1 MLEEK
6 FKMEDNEEMELV
18 KYLLNQ
24 ADDFIEAVICGSMEA
39 SRRCATMFEIDEQG
53 RMSDASPLEM
63 LRNMKEGMKYL
74 VVEVQPEENMTSG
87 DITLLIENPENY
99 NHRLVVSNN
108 GRDIQIIKLREED
121 NHILEEATITT
132 LQKEHTVSISVN
144 SDIVEN
150 VEDREALMGL
160 LSSIKSYITHKE
172 GYKWVV
178 DFRHA
183 LAPDTQKMLESTEEL
198 IARLRNEYLESQEG
212 ISGNHPNG
220 NNGGGMLS

>member
-1 MLEEK
+1 MVEEK

-39 SRRCATMFEIDEQG
+39 SKRCATMFEIDEQG

-63 LRNMKEGMKYL
+63 LRNIKNGMRYL

-87 DITLLIENPENY
+87 DITLLIEDPENY

-108 GRDIQIIKLREED
+108 GRDIQIIKLREE
-121 NHILEEATITT
+121 NNNILEEAIITT
-132 LQKEHTVSISVN
+132 LQKEHTVSVSVK
-144 SDIVEN
+144 SEIVGG

-160 LSSIKSYITHKE
+160 LLNIEYYLSFKE

-183 LAPDTQKMLESTEEL
+183 LAPDIQELMEKTEEL
-198 IARLRNEYLESQEG
+198 IARS
-212 ISGNHPNG
+212 NG
-220 NNGGGMLS
+220 EKASGGMLS

>member
-1 MLEEK
+1 
-6 FKMEDNEEMELV
+6 MEDKKEMELV

-24 ADDFIEAVICGSMEA
+24 ADNFIEAVICGSMEA

-63 LRNMKEGMKYL
+63 LRNIKNGMKYL

-87 DITLLIENPENY
+87 DITLLIEDPENY

-121 NHILEEATITT
+121 NNIIEEAIITT
-132 LQKEHTVSISVN
+132 SQKEHTVSISVN
-144 SDIVEN
+144 SEVVGG
-150 VEDREALMGL
+150 VEDKTALMGL
-160 LSSIKSYITHKE
+160 LLSIEYYLSYKE

-183 LAPDTQKMLESTEEL
+183 LAPDIQELMEKTEEL
-198 IARLRNEYLESQEG
+198 IARSKGDEVS
-212 ISGNHPNG
+212 
-220 NNGGGMLS
+220 GGMLS

>member
-1 MLEEK
+1 MVEEK

-39 SRRCATMFEIDEQG
+39 SKRCATMFEIDEQG

-63 LRNMKEGMKYL
+63 LRNMKNGMKYL
-74 VVEVQPEENMTSG
+74 VVEVQPEEKMTSG
-87 DITLLIENPENY
+87 DITLLIEDPENY

-121 NHILEEATITT
+121 NNILEEAIITT
-132 LQKEHTVSISVN
+132 SQKEHTVSISVN

-183 LAPDTQKMLESTEEL
+183 LAPDIQKLIENTEEL
-198 IARLRNEYLESQEG
+198 IARS
-212 ISGNHPNG
+212 NG
-220 NNGGGMLS
+220 EEASGGMLS

>member
-1 MLEEK
+1 MVEEK

-24 ADDFIEAVICGSMEA
+24 ADDFIEAIICGSMEA
-39 SRRCATMFEIDEQG
+39 SKRCATMFEIDEQG

-63 LRNMKEGMKYL
+63 LRNIKNGMKYL

-87 DITLLIENPENY
+87 NITLLIENPENY

-108 GRDIQIIKLREED
+108 GRDIKIIKLREE
-121 NHILEEATITT
+121 NNNILVEAIITT
-132 LQKEHTVSISVN
+132 SQKEYTVSISVN
-144 SDIVEN
+144 SEVVGG

-160 LSSIKSYITHKE
+160 FSNIKSYLTHKE
-172 GYKWVV
+172 EYKWVV

-183 LAPDTQKMLESTEEL
+183 LAPDIQELMEKTEEL
-198 IARLRNEYLESQEG
+198 IARSNGEEA
-212 ISGNHPNG
+212 SGG
-220 NNGGGMLS
+220 LLS

>member
-6 FKMEDNEEMELV
+6 FMMNDNEEMELV

-24 ADDFIEAVICGSMEA
+24 ADNFIEAVICGSMEA

-63 LRNMKEGMKYL
+63 LRNIKDGMKYL

-121 NHILEEATITT
+121 NNILEEANITT
-132 LQKEHTVSISVN
+132 SQKEHTVSIAVN
-144 SDIVEN
+144 SEVVEG
-150 VEDREALMGL
+150 VKDREALMGL
-160 LSSIKSYITHKE
+160 LSSIKSYLTYKE

-183 LAPDTQKMLESTEEL
+183 LAPDIQQLMENTEEL
-198 IARLRNEYLESQEG
+198 IACSNGEG
-212 ISGNHPNG
+212 ISGG
-220 NNGGGMLS
+220 ILS

>member
-1 MLEEK
+1 
-6 FKMEDNEEMELV
+6 MEDKKEMELV

-24 ADDFIEAVICGSMEA
+24 ADNFIEAVICGSMEA

-63 LRNMKEGMKYL
+63 LRNIKNGMKYL

-87 DITLLIENPENY
+87 DITLLIEDPENY

-121 NHILEEATITT
+121 NNIIEEAIITT
-132 LQKEHTVSISVN
+132 SQKEHTVSISVN
-144 SDIVEN
+144 GEIVKGM
-150 VEDREALMGL
+150 EDREALMGL
-160 LSSIKSYITHKE
+160 LYSIKSYLTYKE

-183 LAPDTQKMLESTEEL
+183 LAPDIQQLMENTEEL
-198 IARLRNEYLESQEG
+198 IALSNGDRVSGG
-212 ISGNHPNG
+212 I
-220 NNGGGMLS
+220 LS

>member
-1 MLEEK
+1 MIEEK

-39 SRRCATMFEIDEQG
+39 SKRCATMFEIDEQG

-63 LRNMKEGMKYL
+63 LRNIKNGMKYL

-87 DITLLIENPENY
+87 NITLLIENPENY
-99 NHRLVVSNN
+99 NNRLVVSNN
-108 GRDIQIIKLREED
+108 GRDIEIIKLREED
-121 NHILEEATITT
+121 NSILEEAIITT
-132 LQKEHTVSISVN
+132 SQKEHTVSISVN
-144 SDIVEN
+144 RDIVN
-150 VEDREALMGL
+150 GVKDREALIGL
-160 LSSIKSYITHKE
+160 LYSIKSYLTHKE

-183 LAPDTQKMLESTEEL
+183 LAPDIQKLVENTEEL
-198 IARLRNEYLESQEG
+198 IARS
-212 ISGNHPNG
+212 NG
-220 NNGGGMLS
+220 DEASGGMLS

>member
-1 MLEEK
+1 MIEEK
-6 FKMEDNEEMELV
+6 FKMEDSEKIELV

-39 SRRCATMFEIDEQG
+39 SKWCATMFEIDEQG

-63 LRNMKEGMKYL
+63 LRNIKNGMKYL

-87 DITLLIENPENY
+87 NITLLIENPENY

-108 GRDIQIIKLREED
+108 GRDIEIIKLREEND
-121 NHILEEATITT
+121 NIIEEAIITT

-144 SDIVEN
+144 SDIVGG

-160 LSSIKSYITHKE
+160 LSSIKRYITHKE

-183 LAPDTQKMLESTEEL
+183 LAPDIQKLMENTEEL
-198 IARLRNEYLESQEG
+198 IARS
-212 ISGNHPNG
+212 NG
-220 NNGGGMLS
+220 DRVSGGMFS

>member
-39 SRRCATMFEIDEQG
+39 SKRCATMFEIDEQG

-63 LRNMKEGMKYL
+63 LRNMKDGMKYL

-87 DITLLIENPENY
+87 DITLLIEDPENY

-121 NHILEEATITT
+121 NNILEEAIITT

-183 LAPDTQKMLESTEEL
+183 LAPETQKMMESTDEL
-198 IARLRNEYLESQEG
+198 IARLKSEYQELQDDIG
-212 ISGNHPNG
+212 ISSGKDRK
-220 NNGGGMLS
+220 GMLS

>member
-1 MLEEK
+1 
-6 FKMEDNEEMELV
+6 MEDNEEMDLV

-24 ADDFIEAVICGSMEA
+24 ADDFIEATICGSMEA

-63 LRNMKEGMKYL
+63 LKNIKNGMKYL

-87 DITLLIENPENY
+87 NITLLIENPENY

-108 GRDIQIIKLREED
+108 GRDIKIIKLREED
-121 NHILEEATITT
+121 NNILEEVIITT
-132 LQKEHTVSISVN
+132 SQKEHTVSVSVN
-144 SDIVEN
+144 SEIVRG
-150 VEDREALMGL
+150 VEDRVALMGL
-160 LSSIKSYITHKE
+160 LSSIKSYLTHKE

-183 LAPDTQKMLESTEEL
+183 LAPDIQELMEDTEKL
-198 IARLRNEYLESQEG
+198 IARS
-212 ISGNHPNG
+212 NG
-220 NNGGGMLS
+220 EEASGGMLS

>member
-6 FKMEDNEEMELV
+6 FLMEDKKEMELV

-24 ADDFIEAVICGSMEA
+24 ADNFIEAVICGSMEA

-63 LRNMKEGMKYL
+63 LRNIKNGMKYL

-87 DITLLIENPENY
+87 DITLLIEDPENY

-121 NHILEEATITT
+121 NNIIEEAIITT
-132 LQKEHTVSISVN
+132 SQKEHTVSISVN
-144 SDIVEN
+144 GEIVKGM
-150 VEDREALMGL
+150 EDREALMGL
-160 LSSIKSYITHKE
+160 LYSIKSYLTYKE

-183 LAPDTQKMLESTEEL
+183 LAPDIQQLMENTEEL
-198 IARLRNEYLESQEG
+198 IALSNGDRVSGG
-212 ISGNHPNG
+212 I
-220 NNGGGMLS
+220 LS

>member
-1 MLEEK
+1 MEE
-6 FKMEDNEEMELV
+6 NEEMELV
-18 KYLLNQ
+18 RYLLNQ
-24 ADDFIEAVICGSMEA
+24 ADNFTEAIICGSMEA
-39 SRRCATMFEIDEQG
+39 SKRCATMFEIDEQG

-63 LRNMKEGMKYL
+63 LRNIKDGMKYL

-87 DITLLIENPENY
+87 DITLLIEDPENY
-99 NHRLVVSNN
+99 NHRLVVSSN

-121 NHILEEATITT
+121 DNIVEEVIITT

-144 SDIVEN
+144 GEIVEG
-150 VEDREALMGL
+150 VEDKVALMGL
-160 LSSIKSYITHKE
+160 LSSIEYYLTYKE

-212 ISGNHPNG
+212 ISGDYSNG
-220 NNGGGMLS
+220 NNGRGILS

>member
-6 FKMEDNEEMELV
+6 FLMEDNEEMELV

-24 ADDFIEAVICGSMEA
+24 ADNFIEAVICGSMEA

-63 LRNMKEGMKYL
+63 LRNIKDGMKYL

-87 DITLLIENPENY
+87 NITLLIENPENY

-108 GRDIQIIKLREED
+108 GRDIEIIKLREED
-121 NHILEEATITT
+121 NNILEEAIITT
-132 LQKEHTVSISVN
+132 SQKEHTVSVSIN
-144 SDIVEN
+144 SEIVEN
-150 VEDREALMGL
+150 VKNREALMGL
-160 LSSIKSYITHKE
+160 LSSIKSYLTYKE

-183 LAPDTQKMLESTEEL
+183 LAPDIQELMENTEKL
-198 IARLRNEYLESQEG
+198 IARSNGEKA
-212 ISGNHPNG
+212 SGG
-220 NNGGGMLS
+220 C

>member
-1 MLEEK
+1 
-6 FKMEDNEEMELV
+6 MEDKKEMELV

-24 ADDFIEAVICGSMEA
+24 ADNFIEAVICGSMEA

-63 LRNMKEGMKYL
+63 LRNIKNGMKYL

-87 DITLLIENPENY
+87 DITLLIEDPENY

-108 GRDIQIIKLREED
+108 GRDIEIIKLREED
-121 NHILEEATITT
+121 NHILEEAIITT
-132 LQKEHTVSISVN
+132 SQKERTVSISVN
-144 SDIVEN
+144 SEIVEG

-160 LSSIKSYITHKE
+160 LLRIEYYLTYKE

-183 LAPDTQKMLESTEEL
+183 LAPDIQKLVENTEEL
-198 IARLRNEYLESQEG
+198 IARSKG
-212 ISGNHPNG
+212 DGVS
-220 NNGGGMLS
+220 GGMLS

>member
-24 ADDFIEAVICGSMEA
+24 ADDFIEAIICGSMEA
-39 SRRCATMFEIDEQG
+39 SKRCATMFEIDEQG

-63 LRNMKEGMKYL
+63 LRNIKDGEKYL

-87 DITLLIENPENY
+87 GITLLIEDPENY

-132 LQKEHTVSISVN
+132 LQKEHTVSISIN
-144 SDIVEN
+144 GEIVKG

-160 LSSIKSYITHKE
+160 LSSIKSYLTHKK

-183 LAPDTQKMLESTEEL
+183 LAPDIQKLMEKTEEL
-198 IARLRNEYLESQEG
+198 IARS
-212 ISGNHPNG
+212 NG
-220 NNGGGMLS
+220 EKASGGMLS

>member
-1 MLEEK
+1 
-6 FKMEDNEEMELV
+6 MEDNEEMELV

-63 LRNMKEGMKYL
+63 LRNIKDGMKYL

-87 DITLLIENPENY
+87 VITLLIEDPENY
-99 NHRLVVSNN
+99 NRRLVVSNN

-121 NHILEEATITT
+121 NNILEEAIITT
-132 LQKEHTVSISVN
+132 SQKEHTVSVSVN
-144 SDIVEN
+144 SEIVGV

-160 LSSIKSYITHKE
+160 LSSIKSYLTHKE

-183 LAPDTQKMLESTEEL
+183 LAPDIQELMEDTEKL
-198 IARLRNEYLESQEG
+198 IARS
-212 ISGNHPNG
+212 NG
-220 NNGGGMLS
+220 EEASGGMLS

>member
-6 FKMEDNEEMELV
+6 FMMEDNEEMELV

-24 ADDFIEAVICGSMEA
+24 ADNFIEAVICGSMEA

-63 LRNMKEGMKYL
+63 LRNIKNGMKYL
-74 VVEVQPEENMTSG
+74 VVEVQPEENMISG
-87 DITLLIENPENY
+87 NITLLIEDPENY

-121 NHILEEATITT
+121 DNIVEEAIITT

-144 SDIVEN
+144 REVVECA
-150 VEDREALMGL
+150 EDREALMGL
-160 LSSIKSYITHKE
+160 LSSIKSYLTYKE

-183 LAPDTQKMLESTEEL
+183 LAPDIQELMEGTEEL
-198 IARLRNEYLESQEG
+198 IARSNGEG
-212 ISGNHPNG
+212 VSGG
-220 NNGGGMLS
+220 ILS

>member
-6 FKMEDNEEMELV
+6 FMMEDNEEMELV

-24 ADDFIEAVICGSMEA
+24 ADNFIEAVICGSMEA

-63 LRNMKEGMKYL
+63 LRNIKDGMKYL

-99 NHRLVVSNN
+99 NHRLVISNN

-121 NHILEEATITT
+121 NNIVEEAIITT
-132 LQKEHTVSISVN
+132 SQKEHTVSISVN
-144 SDIVEN
+144 RDVVEGVEN
-150 VEDREALMGL
+150 REALMGL
-160 LSSIKSYITHKE
+160 LYSIKSYLTYKE
-172 GYKWVV
+172 GYKWIV

-183 LAPDTQKMLESTEEL
+183 LAPDIQQLMENTEEL
-198 IARLRNEYLESQEG
+198 IALSNGDRVSGG
-212 ISGNHPNG
+212 I
-220 NNGGGMLS
+220 LS

>member
-1 MLEEK
+1 MVEEK
-6 FKMEDNEEMELV
+6 FKMGDNEEMELV
-18 KYLLNQ
+18 KHLLNQ

-63 LRNMKEGMKYL
+63 LRNIKDGEKYI
-74 VVEVQPEENMTSG
+74 VVEVQPEENITSG
-87 DITLLIENPENY
+87 DITLLIEDTENY

-108 GRDIQIIKLREED
+108 GRDIKIIKLREED
-121 NHILEEATITT
+121 NNILEEAIVTT
-132 LQKEHTVSISVN
+132 SQKEHTVSVSVN
-144 SDIVEN
+144 SDIVDG

-183 LAPDTQKMLESTEEL
+183 LAPDIQELMENTEEL
-198 IARLRNEYLESQEG
+198 IARS
-212 ISGNHPNG
+212 NG
-220 NNGGGMLS
+220 ERDSGGMLS

>member
-1 MLEEK
+1 MVGEK
-6 FKMEDNEEMELV
+6 FMMEDKKEMELV
-18 KYLLNQ
+18 KDLLNQ
-24 ADDFIEAVICGSMEA
+24 ADNFIEVVICGSMEA

-63 LRNMKEGMKYL
+63 LRNIKNGMKYL

-87 DITLLIENPENY
+87 DITLLIEDPENY

-108 GRDIQIIKLREED
+108 GRDIQIIKLREEY
-121 NHILEEATITT
+121 NNILEEAIITT
-132 LQKEHTVSISVN
+132 LQKENTVSVSVN
-144 SDIVEN
+144 SEIVGG

-160 LSSIKSYITHKE
+160 LSSIKSYLTHKE

-183 LAPDTQKMLESTEEL
+183 LAPDIQELMEKTEEL
-198 IARLRNEYLESQEG
+198 IARSNGEEA
-212 ISGNHPNG
+212 SGD
-220 NNGGGMLS
+220 MLS

>member
-6 FKMEDNEEMELV
+6 TIKAESETTELI
-18 KYLLNQ
+18 KNILNT
-24 ADDFIEAVICGSMEA
+24 ADSFIDAVIHGSMEA
-39 SRRCATMFEIDEQG
+39 SKRCATMFEIDEQG

-63 LRNMKEGMKYL
+63 LRNIKKGIKYI

-121 NHILEEATITT
+121 NNILEEAIITT
-132 LQKEHTVSISVN
+132 SQKEHTVSISVN
-144 SDIVEN
+144 SEIVEN

-183 LAPDTQKMLESTEEL
+183 LAPETQKRMESTEEL
-198 IARLRNEYLESQEG
+198 IARLRNEFLESQEG
-212 ISGNHPNG
+212 MSGDYSNG
-220 NNGGGMLS
+220 NNGKGMLS

>member
-6 FKMEDNEEMELV
+6 VLMEKNEEIDLV
-18 KYLLNQ
+18 KYLLSQ

-53 RMSDASPLEM
+53 RMSDASPLGM
-63 LRNMKEGMKYL
+63 LKNIKNGMKYL

-87 DITLLIENPENY
+87 NITLLIEDPENY

-108 GRDIQIIKLREED
+108 GRDIEIIKLREED
-121 NHILEEATITT
+121 DNIVEEVIIATS
-132 LQKEHTVSISVN
+132 QKEHTVSISVN
-144 SDIVEN
+144 SEVVGS
-150 VEDREALMGL
+150 VEDREALMDL
-160 LSSIKSYITHKE
+160 LASIKRYITHKE

-183 LAPDTQKMLESTEEL
+183 LAPDIQKLMENTEEL
-198 IARLRNEYLESQEG
+198 IARSKGDRVS
-212 ISGNHPNG
+212 
-220 NNGGGMLS
+220 GGMLS

>member
-1 MLEEK
+1 MVEEK

-24 ADDFIEAVICGSMEA
+24 AGDFIEAVIYGSMEA
-39 SRRCATMFEIDEQG
+39 SKRCATMFEIDEQG

-63 LRNMKEGMKYL
+63 LRNIKNGMKYL

-87 DITLLIENPENY
+87 NITLLIENPENY
-99 NHRLVVSNN
+99 KHRLVVSNN
-108 GRDIQIIKLREED
+108 GQDIQIIKLREED
-121 NHILEEATITT
+121 NNILEEAIITT
-132 LQKEHTVSISVN
+132 SQKEHTVSISVN
-144 SDIVEN
+144 SDIVGG

-183 LAPDTQKMLESTEEL
+183 LAPEVRELMESTDEL
-198 IARLRNEYLESQEG
+198 IARLKSEYQDD
-212 ISGNHPNG
+212 ISRGSSNG
-220 NNGGGMLS
+220 NNNGKGMLS

>member
-6 FKMEDNEEMELV
+6 FMMEDNEEMELV

-24 ADDFIEAVICGSMEA
+24 ADNFIEAVICGSMEA

-63 LRNMKEGMKYL
+63 LRNIKNGMKYL

-87 DITLLIENPENY
+87 DITLLIEDPENY

-108 GRDIQIIKLREED
+108 GRDIEIIKLREE
-121 NHILEEATITT
+121 NNNILEEAIITT
-132 LQKEHTVSISVN
+132 SQKEHTVSISVN
-144 SDIVEN
+144 SEVVGS

-160 LSSIKSYITHKE
+160 LSSIKSYLTYKE

-183 LAPDTQKMLESTEEL
+183 LAPDIQELMEKTEKL
-198 IARLRNEYLESQEG
+198 IARS
-212 ISGNHPNG
+212 NG
-220 NNGGGMLS
+220 DEVSGGMLS

>member
-1 MLEEK
+1 MVEEK
-6 FKMEDNEEMELV
+6 FKMEDNEEMKLV

-53 RMSDASPLEM
+53 RISDASPLEM
-63 LRNMKEGMKYL
+63 LRNIKNGMKYL

-87 DITLLIENPENY
+87 NITLLIENPENY

-121 NHILEEATITT
+121 NNILEEAIITT
-132 LQKEHTVSISVN
+132 SQKEHTVSVSVN
-144 SDIVEN
+144 SEIVRG
-150 VEDREALMGL
+150 VEDRVALMGL
-160 LSSIKSYITHKE
+160 LSSIKSYLTHKE
-172 GYKWVV
+172 GNKWVV

-183 LAPDTQKMLESTEEL
+183 LAPDIQKLMENTEEL
-198 IARLRNEYLESQEG
+198 IALSNGDRVRGG
-212 ISGNHPNG
+212 I
-220 NNGGGMLS
+220 LS

>member
-6 FKMEDNEEMELV
+6 FMMEDNEEMELV

-24 ADDFIEAVICGSMEA
+24 ADNFIEAIICGSMEA

-53 RMSDASPLEM
+53 GMSDASPLEM
-63 LRNMKEGMKYL
+63 LRNIKDGIKYL

-121 NHILEEATITT
+121 NNIVEEAIITT

-144 SDIVEN
+144 REVVED

-160 LSSIKSYITHKE
+160 LSSIKSYLTYKE

-183 LAPDTQKMLESTEEL
+183 LASDIQQLMENTEEL
-198 IARLRNEYLESQEG
+198 IALSNGDRA
-212 ISGNHPNG
+212 SGG
-220 NNGGGMLS
+220 VLS

>member
-6 FKMEDNEEMELV
+6 FMMEDNEEMVLV

-24 ADDFIEAVICGSMEA
+24 ADNFIEAIICGSMEA

-63 LRNMKEGMKYL
+63 LRNIKNGMKYL

-87 DITLLIENPENY
+87 DITLLIEDPENY

-108 GRDIQIIKLREED
+108 GRDIQIIKLREEND
-121 NHILEEATITT
+121 NIVEEANITT

-144 SDIVEN
+144 RDVVEGVEN
-150 VEDREALMGL
+150 REALMGL
-160 LSSIKSYITHKE
+160 LSSIKSYLTYKE

-183 LAPDTQKMLESTEEL
+183 LAPDIQQLMENTEEL
-198 IARLRNEYLESQEG
+198 IACS
-212 ISGNHPNG
+212 NG
-220 NNGGGMLS
+220 EASGGMLS

>member
-6 FKMEDNEEMELV
+6 FLMEDKKEMELV
-18 KYLLNQ
+18 KNLLNQ
-24 ADDFIEAVICGSMEA
+24 ADNFIEAVICGSMEA
-39 SRRCATMFEIDEQG
+39 LRRCTTMFEIDEQE

-63 LRNMKEGMKYL
+63 LRNIKDGVKYL

-87 DITLLIENPENY
+87 NITLLIEDPENY

-121 NHILEEATITT
+121 NNTVEEAIITT
-132 LQKEHTVSISVN
+132 SQKKHTVSISVN
-144 SDIVEN
+144 GDIVGG

-160 LSSIKSYITHKE
+160 LSSIKGYLTHKE
-172 GYKWVV
+172 GYKWIV

-183 LAPDTQKMLESTEEL
+183 LAPDIQKLIENTEEL
-198 IARLRNEYLESQEG
+198 IAHSNREEVS
-212 ISGNHPNG
+212 
-220 NNGGGMLS
+220 GGMLS

>member
-6 FKMEDNEEMELV
+6 FMMEDNEEMELV
-18 KYLLNQ
+18 KYLLSQ
-24 ADDFIEAVICGSMEA
+24 ADNFIEAIICGSMEA

-63 LRNMKEGMKYL
+63 LRNIKNGMKYL

-87 DITLLIENPENY
+87 DITLLIEDPENY

-121 NHILEEATITT
+121 NNIVEEAIITT
-132 LQKEHTVSISVN
+132 LQKEHTVQISVN
-144 SDIVEN
+144 GEVVN
-150 VEDREALMGL
+150 GVEDKEALMGL
-160 LSSIKSYITHKE
+160 LSSIKSYLTYKE

-183 LAPDTQKMLESTEEL
+183 LAPDIQELMENTEEL
-198 IARLRNEYLESQEG
+198 IACSNEGRESGG
-212 ISGNHPNG
+212 I
-220 NNGGGMLS
+220 LS

>member
-1 MLEEK
+1 MVEEK

-24 ADDFIEAVICGSMEA
+24 ADNFIEAIICGSMEA

-53 RMSDASPLEM
+53 RMSDASPLEI
-63 LRNMKEGMKYL
+63 LRNIKDGMKYL

-87 DITLLIENPENY
+87 NMTLLIENPENY
-99 NHRLVVSNN
+99 NHRLIVSNN

-121 NHILEEATITT
+121 NSIVEEVIIIT

-144 SDIVEN
+144 REVVEG
-150 VEDREALMGL
+150 VEDREALMSL
-160 LSSIKSYITHKE
+160 LSSIKSYLTFKE

-183 LAPDTQKMLESTEEL
+183 LAPDIQQLMENTEEL
-198 IARLRNEYLESQEG
+198 IALSNGDWASGG
-212 ISGNHPNG
+212 I
-220 NNGGGMLS
+220 LS